1 MATISGLKLVFS
13 FILLSLFF
21 FLFGLPSWT
30 KFEAKQTIVLETT
43 NDQDGNAD
51 PAITV
56 CANNGL
62 SGWRKNTSSIE
73 GGKVFQTM
81 CNQSTN
87 AKDCINRVRLTYPR
101 FSPFND
107 NCVPTKPDNV
117 HNDS

>member
-1 MATISGLKLVFS
+1 MAPLSGLKLVFS

-62 SGWRKNTSSIE
+62 SGWRKNTSSID
-73 GGKVFQTM
+73 GGKVLHVCRLHKGQAEPEDWVQT
-81 CNQSTN
+81 
-87 AKDCINRVRLTYPR
+87 RVGQME
-101 FSPFND
+101 
-107 NCVPTKPDNV
+107 
-117 HNDS
+117 